1 MGLFK
6 RCSNIGGAAH
16 YINSILLKYDNCR
29 PIGNSIIDKSIQPG
43 SVVHG
48 EDAQQNS
55 VGRVQPAL
63 RILGMLNDH
72 RDTVVVAKFATL
84 RGR

>member
-29 PIGNSIIDKSIQPG
+29 PIDNSIIDKSIQPG

-48 EDAQQNS
+48 EDAQQIRL
-55 VGRVQPAL
+55 VGSNQLFEYSGCSMTIAIQL
-63 RILGMLNDH
+63 
-72 RDTVVVAKFATL
+72 
-84 RGR
+84 